1 MGWTWQTILAEGQHV
16 FSTVS
21 AGDMVP
27 KGGGEQEQE
36 QEENVVPGNR

>member
-1 MGWTWQTILAEGQHV
+1 MGWTWQTILAEGQH
-16 FSTVS
+16 VS